1 MQSLPLL
8 NLPIHHIGVATKSL
22 ESEKHIFQSL
32 GFTQE
37 GSFSDERQGVRGVF
51 MTLHPCKSSLAF
63 QWRFELL
70 ENLEGSKRLDNYLK
84 THNKLYHIAFETHN
98 IELDM
103 QSILNYDFSS
113 HNALDSRTHSIESYE
128 KTANSNA
135 GGGYMQI
142 NNTLPKAMQ
151 KPIAYGKSRLLIP
164 PMEAEYF
171 AKLCFIMLP
180 NRLLIELVEPKDK

>member
-8 NLPIHHIGVATKSL
+8 NLPIRQIGVATKSL

-113 HNALDSRTHSIESYE
+113 HNVLDSRTHSIESYE

-135 GGGYMQI
+135 GGGVYA
-142 NNTLPKAMQ
+142 NK
-151 KPIAYGKSRLLIP
+151 
-164 PMEAEYF
+164 
-171 AKLCFIMLP
+171 
-180 NRLLIELVEPKDK
+180 